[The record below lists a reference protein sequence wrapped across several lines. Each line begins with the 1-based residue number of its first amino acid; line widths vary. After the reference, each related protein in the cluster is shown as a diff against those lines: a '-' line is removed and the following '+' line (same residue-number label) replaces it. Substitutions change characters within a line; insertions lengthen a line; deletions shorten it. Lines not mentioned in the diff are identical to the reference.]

1 MKGNKQKGSMKPMT
15 TAQHNK
21 YKKAV
26 KDGVITQK
34 QHNSLSPALLDA
46 IMKKKKKKKKNQ
58 NYKIIIFFKV

>member
-46 IMKKKKKKKKNQ
+46 IMKKKKSSKKKN
-58 NYKIIIFFKV
+58 